1 MPNWCKPGAAIRV
14 SGLVSRKELNGERG
28 VILPMPPNK
37 NGRLPVRVSGEDMW
51 LKPECCAAEEY
62 LTGISNRST
71 PRARAGRTH
80 EDRTGVVRSGLGVAA
95 RGGRARPARARQA
108 QCKTGFHTER
118 ARGPLVHGSG
128 VQTTQLASSSRWRRL
143 PHARS
148 TRLES

>member
-71 PRARAGRTH
+71 PPA
-80 EDRTGVVRSGLGVAA
+80 
-95 RGGRARPARARQA
+95 PARAA
-108 QCKTGFHTER
+108 ED
-118 ARGPLVHGSG
+118 
-128 VQTTQLASSSRWRRL
+128 
-143 PHARS
+143 
-148 TRLES
+148 

>member
-71 PRARAGRTH
+71 PRARAGARMRT
-80 EDRTGVVRSGLGVAA
+80 ERLGSFG
-95 RGGRARPARARQA
+95 RGSGGRGTRRPGTAGTRA
-108 QCKTGFHTER
+108 
-118 ARGPLVHGSG
+118 
-128 VQTTQLASSSRWRRL
+128 ASAMQDRL
-143 PHARS
+143 SH
-148 TRLES
+148 

>member
-71 PRARAGRTH
+71 PRARAGARMRT
-80 EDRTGVVRSGLGVAA
+80 ERLGSFGRVWGSRHAAAGHGRHA
-95 RGGRARPARARQA
+95 RGKRNARPAFTLNA
-108 QCKTGFHTER
+108 
-118 ARGPLVHGSG
+118 
-128 VQTTQLASSSRWRRL
+128 
-143 PHARS
+143 
-148 TRLES
+148 LEDH